1 MGEGVDGSGGLLEP
15 VFGICIAQSHK
26 VGVHHQHLFNRPR
39 PDDAVYQYCQ
49 QVYPPHA
56 EYVVREDEILLG

>member
-1 MGEGVDGSGGLLEP
+1 MGEIVDGSGGLLEP
-15 VFGICIAQSHK
+15 VFGIGVSQSHE
-26 VGVHHQHLFNRPR
+26 VGGHCQHLFNIPR
-39 PDDAVYQYCQ
+39 PDDAVYQYLQ